1 MAPRGTPALHLNEP
15 NWIIDG
21 FNELIVDFLSQLALF
36 LDPTQLQPLKN
47 PKQNHQGNTI
57 AIPNQAQGPRPATE
71 QLQTAG
77 SFKRR
82 AGVPL

>member
-1 MAPRGTPALHLNEP
+1 MAMEHKQTQDLRGTQALHLNEP

-47 PKQNHQGNTI
+47 PK
-57 AIPNQAQGPRPATE
+57 
-71 QLQTAG
+71 
-77 SFKRR
+77 
-82 AGVPL
+82 